1 MLVDLSL
8 RQPSVASIATILPP
22 FNKPPSYFQFCL
34 KFRRMRSETPP
45 ICWKLLGLCRLGLI
59 RKIGGLGIHDS
70 LQLRRKFARMARVTE
85 PRPCGRSGARRD
97 GNPLNIFLQE
107 IVEPLGEHGEIVHEA

>member
-34 KFRRMRSETPP
+34 KFRRMRPETLP

-59 RKIGGLGIHDS
+59 RKIGGRGIHES
-70 LQLRRKFARMARVTE
+70 LHLAGRFARMARMAG
-85 PRPCGRSGARRD
+85 PRPCGGFRPG
-97 GNPLNIFLQE
+97 GME
-107 IVEPLGEHGEIVHEA
+107 IR